1 MGMKTI
7 GLWVGFICIFLCSCG
22 VNQSQKQ
29 GGTEHWQQDTNK
41 EKTASPQPSEE
52 PKESYEYIEKKD
64 IQIGGRS
71 YESIAYIK
79 TESGKIYLYSLKTKE
94 DVLYIPSEIEGCPVL
109 GVGEPNMITAE
120 YTLRLANWKE
130 ITTSYH
136 PWNIKK
142 RKKVKR
148 LKKVVI
154 SEGITRIDD
163 MHAVADEVI
172 IPESVKEIA
181 DYALAHAEIKKVV
194 VKSKK
199 VVLGSFAFAYSKLE
213 EIQFPDHYTADIGPD
228 CFRETNLKTFRWPS
242 YGTQSKVIMYVH
254 PFQDCKKLQ
263 KIIFPENQKKIKIPP
278 MCFLGCTKLTKL
290 EFPASTKK
298 VVYRETYYADNYKNG
313 ISTLVFHGKHTKVVG
328 EKKSTL
334 SVSTYTM
341 PKGRSLITVKKIIA
355 PKGSKAIQCAKKA
368 FKISF
373 MREWSRKEEE
383 ANCESHPFTYTEDEL
398 VPMEYE
404 YLP

>member
-1 MGMKTI
+1 MKNYYWYI
-7 GLWVGFICIFLCSCG
+7 VFVLFSIFLCSCG
-22 VNQSQKQ
+22 VTQPQEQ
-29 GGTEHWQQDTNK
+29 GKTEHWQQDTK
-41 EKTASPQPSEE
+41 QGKTASPKPSEE
-52 PKESYEYIEKKD
+52 PKESYQYIKKKD

-79 TESGKIYLYSLKTKE
+79 TESGEIYLYSLKTKE

-109 GVGEPNMITAE
+109 GVGHPHMITVE
-120 YTLRLANWKE
+120 YISRLANWKG
-130 ITTSYH
+130 ITRPTY
-136 PWNIKK
+136 PWNMKK
-142 RKKVKR
+142 KKKVKR

-154 SEGITRIDD
+154 PEGIIRIDD
-163 MHAVADEVI
+163 MYAVADEVI
-172 IPESVKEIA
+172 IAESVREIA
-181 DYALAHAEIKKVV
+181 DYALDRAKIKKVI

-213 EIQFPDHYTADIGPD
+213 EIQFPDHCTAEIGMD
-228 CFRETNLKTFRWPS
+228 CFRETNLKTFHWPS
-242 YGTQSKVIMYVH
+242 YGTQSKDVMYFR
-254 PFQDCKKLQ
+254 PFLDCKKLQ
-263 KIIFPENQKKIKIPP
+263 KIIFPENQEKIEIPE

-298 VVYRETYYADNYKNG
+298 VVYRETYYADNYKKG
-313 ISTLVFHGKHTKVVG
+313 ISTLVFYGKNTKIVG
-328 EKKSTL
+328 EKTSTL

-341 PKGRSLITVKKIIA
+341 PKGRTLITVKKIIA
-355 PKGSKAIQCAKKA
+355 PRGSKAIQCAKKA
-368 FKISF
+368 LKISF
-373 MREWSRKEEE
+373 MREWSLKEEE

>member
-1 MGMKTI
+1 MRMKTI

-22 VNQSQKQ
+22 WVTPQEQ
-29 GGTEHWQQDTNK
+29 GGTEQWQQDTKK

-52 PKESYEYIEKKD
+52 PKESYECIEKKD

-71 YESIAYIK
+71 YISIAYIK

-109 GVGEPNMITAE
+109 GVGAPKMITAE

-130 ITTSYH
+130 ITTSDY
-136 PWNIKK
+136 PWNIK
-142 RKKVKR
+142 RRRKVKW

-154 SEGITRIDD
+154 PNGIIRIDD
-163 MHAVADEVI
+163 MYAVADEVI
-172 IPESVKEIA
+172 ISESVREIA
-181 DYALAHAEIKKVV
+181 DDALMRAKIKKVI

-242 YGTQSKVIMYVH
+242 YGTQSKDIMYVH
-254 PFQDCKKLQ
+254 PFQDCKKLR
-263 KIIFPENQKKIKIPP
+263 KIIFPENQQKIEIPER
-278 MCFLGCTKLTKL
+278 CFLGCTKLTKL

-313 ISTLVFHGKHTKVVG
+313 ISTLVFHGENTKVVG
-328 EKKSTL
+328 EKESTL

-341 PKGRSLITVKKIIA
+341 PKGHTLITAKRIIA
-355 PKGSKAIQCAKKA
+355 PKGSKAIQSAKKA
-368 FKISF
+368 LKISF

>member
-1 MGMKTI
+1 MKNHYWYI
-7 GLWVGFICIFLCSCG
+7 VFVLFSIFLCSCG
-22 VNQSQKQ
+22 VNQPQEQ
-29 GGTEHWQQDTNK
+29 GRTEQWQQNTKK

-52 PKESYEYIEKKD
+52 PKESYECIEKKD

-71 YESIAYIK
+71 YISIAYIK

-109 GVGEPNMITAE
+109 GVGEPDTITAE
-120 YTLRLANWKE
+120 YTLRLANWRE
-130 ITTSYH
+130 ITTSYR

-154 SEGITRIDD
+154 PEGITRIDD

-172 IPESVKEIA
+172 ISESVQEIA
-181 DYALAHAEIKKVV
+181 SYAFSNSEIRKVI
-194 VKSKK
+194 VKSNK
-199 VVLGSFAFAYSKLE
+199 VNFDYNAFYQSKLE
-213 EIQFPDHYTADIGPD
+213 EIQFPNNYTAKIASE
-228 CFRETNLKTFRWPS
+228 CFAGTNLKTFHWPS
-242 YGTQSKVIMYVH
+242 NGTQTNGVSQGA
-254 PFQDCKKLQ
+254 FEDCKKLQ
-263 KIIFPENQKKIKIPP
+263 KIIFPENQEKIKIPR

-313 ISTLVFHGKHTKVVG
+313 ISTLVFHGENTKVVG
-328 EKKSTL
+328 EKESTL

-341 PKGRSLITVKKIIA
+341 PKGHTLITAKKIIA
-355 PKGSKAIQCAKKA
+355 PKGSKAIQSAKKA
-368 FKISF
+368 LKISF